1 MPSFGK
7 KSLSLFLRNR
17 CELQFLLSLYRN
29 SERLKLSMPPSQ
41 DVRAALGFAGA
52 SGYEWQERK
61 LGEMQ
66 AVFGKDNVRVGKPRK
81 GNQREPTDITAE
93 LLRELKPNQFIV
105 EGKYVTATNTF
116 RSAVNL
122 ISLKDS
128 FGADVTIENSQPDI
142 IQFLPP
148 LAAGIGPNSNELPN
162 PYELGVWPNGDVF
175 PLPPSDNRPRL
186 RVIDIKR
193 TSEPGAYYFAEVV
206 YYSMSLAA
214 WLIEHKLDKEFVV
227 VAAPAVWPGSH
238 EASNLAKHS
247 AKWKQMAH
255 APTTADMAV
264 ALEDDLEIA
273 PVDVFAPRLRRLITE
288 QLPVILGTPWH
299 QINAHVDYRCKG
311 CEFLGYPW
319 IDKTGKIHNDP
330 KHCWPTAEDK
340 KGLSRVPGLT
350 EGASEHLRQD
360 NIVDLDLLAATNP
373 AATVFDEHQGLRAK
387 RTVFPH
393 RAKALRTGK
402 SSVIPNSGGDALM
415 PLYPALHIY
424 PFLDYDLSSAITVAI
439 GLRAFWKEPLP
450 FGSTLQRNSHAWT
463 RKQGEDEVFLVD
475 FRNVD
480 RERDEFLKF
489 LRQLREIFN
498 WVTQKD
504 EEDTQAGRRDKKT
517 QVSTYQIYLWDESQ
531 RKHLARLVG
540 RHLPHILADPKL
552 RGLAWLF
559 PPPELLQ
566 NAEYATRQSPITLV
580 STVVDNTVALPVPHY
595 HQLLEVAKNYKP
607 SGAPDPFVHAL
618 YQEPMSDL
626 IPAERIHEYWER
638 EGRWIESQDYI
649 QGASRNKAYALSLV
663 VQRLENDLEKVLS
676 RQAAPPVVRNP
687 RMVTGLAP
695 QSRLWLEF
703 TKLDAALES
712 LEAHTVRS
720 MPPHERE
727 ARLKS
732 ARLVRR
738 VSETE
743 RQQAIDH
750 LGSALGRPLSN
761 VQDLLVYKMRDASRE
776 LNAKPGDFAYA
787 LSPEKQHGFLD
798 QHPNRFIKAIIPRDP
813 FFRRYKSGT
822 TISSEKLTRV
832 AIEAIDRVNGY
843 IALRPRENCAV
854 LRFENEIGIDF
865 SKNVILDPVSEDF
878 LTKKVELTVKG
889 IGYPTNA
896 GNDANVLEV
905 LEFPSATTP
914 SSSPSSPAAEVLW
927 EAPALATQMTN
938 RNLQNVEKRLQAH
951 FKSKG
956 SDLDQSQWRAW
967 KAALSRCHSLL
978 WGPPGTGKSST
989 LVAVVLGAV
998 LEALEHQ
1005 RHLRLLI
1012 TANTYTAV
1020 DNVLLDAEKELKKLL
1035 PAGKCDVFRIQSKWH
1050 PRAVDL
1056 SKEHPDMWDLVL
1068 NTAKPAQ
1075 EVIDLRERLEKPSG
1089 VTIVGCVPQQLHN
1102 LAVAEKARR
1111 LPAHTIRP
1119 WFDLI
1124 LLDEASQMDVPTST
1138 LVFSKLA
1145 QGGST
1150 VLAGDDLQL
1159 SPIQKAEPPKDLEH
1173 MVGSVYNYFRH
1184 HHGIKPNSLDI
1195 NYRSNQTLVDFT
1207 KVAGY
1212 SANLQ
1217 SNSPDLKLHL
1227 SPPVPTTKP
1236 HDWPSHLYWSPD
1248 WGKFLDPD
1256 HPAICFVYDDKLSSQ
1271 VNDFE
1276 ADAVTSLLWLLQKH
1290 LTDKLLNERQ
1300 SDRTID
1306 TTPSL
1311 SLYKEKHFWGRAVG
1325 VVTPHR
1331 AQMAKIIYR
1340 LQQVFTNHPAEYI
1353 RSAVDTVERFQGQQ
1367 RDVIIASFGIGDP
1380 DIIRSEDEFLYSL
1393 NRFNV
1398 LTSRARAKLIVLVTR
1413 SLLEHLSNDVDVL
1426 RESRLLKKFAESF
1439 CTQHLPVQL
1448 GFIKNSKE
1456 FTRNGVLRRW

>member
-17 CELQFLLSLYRN
+17 CELQFLLSLYTN
-29 SERLKLSMPPSQ
+29 DERLKRGMPPSQ

-52 SGYEWQERK
+52 AGYEWQERK
-61 LGEMQ
+61 LGEMRD
-66 AVFGKDNVRVGKPRK
+66 VFGSANVRVGMLRK
-81 GNQREPTDITAE
+81 GNRREPTDITPE

-105 EGKYVTATNTF
+105 EGKYVTATFTF

-122 ISLKDS
+122 INLKDVL
-128 FGADVTIENSQPDI
+128 GTDVSIDNSQPDI

-148 LAAGIGPNSNELPN
+148 LAAGIGPNSDELPD
-162 PYELGVWPNGDVF
+162 PYELGVRPNGDVF
-175 PLPPSDNRPRL
+175 PLDPSDNRLRL
-186 RVIDIKR
+186 RIIDIKL

-214 WLIEHKLDKEFVV
+214 WLIEHKLDQEFVV

-238 EASNLAKHS
+238 EASNLAKQS
-247 AKWKQMAH
+247 AEWKQKAH
-255 APTTADMAV
+255 VPTPADVAK
-264 ALEDDLEIA
+264 ALEEDLEIA

-288 QLPVILGTPWH
+288 QLPIILSTPW
-299 QINAHVDYRCKG
+299 QKVNAHVDYRCKG

-319 IDKTGKIHNDP
+319 IDKSGKVHNDP
-330 KHCWPTAEDK
+330 KHCWPTAENK
-340 KGLSRVPGLT
+340 KGLSRVPGLS
-350 EGASEHLRQD
+350 EGASEHLRQG
-360 NIVDLDLLAATNP
+360 NILDLDLLAATNP
-373 AATVFDEHQGLRAK
+373 AAAVFDEHQGLRAK
-387 RTVFPH
+387 RTTFPY
-393 RAKALRTGK
+393 RAKALRARK

-439 GLRAFWKEPLP
+439 GLRAFWNEPLP
-450 FGSTLQRNSHAWT
+450 FGSTLERNSHAWT
-463 RKQGEDEVFLVD
+463 RKQGEDEVFLID
-475 FRNVD
+475 TRSLD

-489 LRQLREIFN
+489 LHQLREIFN
-498 WVTQKD
+498 WVTKQDD
-504 EEDTQAGRRDKKT
+504 EDIEAGRRDNKT
-517 QVSTYQIYLWDESQ
+517 QASTYQIYLWDESQ

-540 RHLPHILADPKL
+540 RHLLHILADPKL

-566 NAEYATRQSPITLV
+566 NAEDATRQSPITLV
-580 STVVDNTVALPVPHY
+580 STVVDNTVALPVSHY
-595 HQLLEVAKNYKP
+595 HQLFEVAKHYKP
-607 SGAPDPFVHAL
+607 DSAPDPVVHPL

-638 EGRWIESQDYI
+638 EGRWTESQGYI
-649 QGASRNKAYALSLV
+649 QAATRNKAYALSLV
-663 VQRLENDLEKVLS
+663 VQRLESDLEKVLS
-676 RQAAPPVVRNP
+676 RQAAPPVVRNL
-687 RMVTGLAP
+687 RVVTGLAP
-695 QSRLWLEF
+695 QGRLWLEF
-703 TKLDAALES
+703 TRLDAALDS
-712 LEAHTVRS
+712 LDAHTVRS

-732 ARLVRR
+732 ARLVKRL
-738 VSETE
+738 SGAN
-743 RQQAIDH
+743 RQQALDD
-750 LGSALGRPLSN
+750 LSKALGRPLSN
-761 VQDLLVYKMRDASRE
+761 VQNLLVYKMRDASRE
-776 LNAKPGDFAYA
+776 LNAKPGDFTYA

-798 QHPNRFIKAIIPRDP
+798 QHPNRFIRAIIPRDP
-813 FFRRYKSGT
+813 FFRRYRAGT
-822 TISSEKLTRV
+822 TIANEKLTGV
-832 AIEAIDRVNGY
+832 TIEAIDRVNGY
-843 IALRPRENCAV
+843 IALRPSETCAA
-854 LRFENEIGIDF
+854 LRFENEMGIDF

-878 LTKKVELTVKG
+878 LTKKVELTVRG
-889 IGYPTNA
+889 IAYPPSA
-896 GNDANVLEV
+896 GSDARVLEA
-905 LEFPSATTP
+905 LEFPPTP
-914 SSSPSSPAAEVLW
+914 TSGSSPSSPAAEVLW
-927 EAPALATQMTN
+927 EAPSLTSRATG
-938 RNLQNVEKRLQAH
+938 RNLQNVEKRLHTHLQSNGA
-951 FKSKG
+951 
-956 SDLDQSQWRAW
+956 DLDQSQWRAW
-967 KAALSRCHSLL
+967 KAALAQCLSLI

-989 LVAVVLGAV
+989 LIAVVLGAV
-998 LEALEHQ
+998 LEALESQ

-1012 TANTYTAV
+1012 TATTYTAV

-1035 PAGKCDVFRIQSKWH
+1035 PAGQCDVYRVQSKWH
-1050 PRAVDL
+1050 PRTVDL
-1056 SKEHPDMWDLVL
+1056 SKEQPDLRDLVL

-1075 EVIDLRERLEKPSG
+1075 EIMDLRERLENPSG
-1089 VTIVGCVPQQLHN
+1089 VMVVGCVPQQLHN
-1102 LAVAEKARR
+1102 LAVAGKTKR

-1119 WFDLI
+1119 WFDII

-1145 QGGST
+1145 QDGSS

-1184 HHGIKPNSLDI
+1184 HHGIAPNSLDI

-1217 SNSPDLKLHL
+1217 SNSPDLRLHL
-1227 SPPVPTTKP
+1227 SPPVPTTKS
-1236 HDWPSHLYWSPD
+1236 HNWPSQLYWSPD
-1248 WGKFLDPD
+1248 WEKFLEPD
-1256 HPAICFVYDDKLSSQ
+1256 RPAVCFVYDDKLSSQ

-1276 ADAVTSLLWLLQKH
+1276 ADAVTTLLWLLRGH
-1290 LTDKLLNERQ
+1290 LTDKLVNERK
-1300 SDRTID
+1300 SDGTTDRT
-1306 TTPSL
+1306 PS
-1311 SLYKEKHFWGRAVG
+1311 SSHYKVKDFWGRAAG

-1340 LQQVFTNHPAEYI
+1340 LQQVFPGDPAEYI
-1353 RSAVDTVERFQGQQ
+1353 RNAIDTVERFQGQQ
-1367 RDVIIASFGIGDP
+1367 RDVIVASFGIGDP

-1426 RESRLLKKFAESF
+1426 KESRLLKKFAESF
-1439 CTQHLPVQL
+1439 CTQHQTIQV
-1448 GFIKNSKE
+1448 GFVKNSKDIK
-1456 FTRNGVLRRW
+1456 RDGVLRRW